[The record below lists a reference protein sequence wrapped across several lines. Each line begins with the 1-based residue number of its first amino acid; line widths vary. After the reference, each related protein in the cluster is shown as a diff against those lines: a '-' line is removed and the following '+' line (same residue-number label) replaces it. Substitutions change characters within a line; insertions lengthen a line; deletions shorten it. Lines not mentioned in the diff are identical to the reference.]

1 MCNKSQAALSM
12 TTCVHSVTRYMYV
25 FVKLLPGK
33 HTHADCT
40 STFTALVHN
49 FNQQP
54 GHSYIYIHVYLALSG
69 FFAGRG
75 TSQKFEV
82 IILCNIRVGRLS
94 M

>member
-1 MCNKSQAALSM
+1 M
-12 TTCVHSVTRYMYV
+12 

-69 FFAGRG
+69 FFAGGG
-75 TSQKFEV
+75 TSQNFEV
-82 IILCNIRVGRLS
+82 IIICNIRESVDSLCRDGTNTPIVRVHTKPF
-94 M
+94 